1 MPGIYSLSPYS
12 QEEIVS
18 RQFIL
23 NENPTGI
30 INIVDATNIDR
41 NLYLT
46 MQLMELNK
54 PMVLAVNMMDELT
67 GNGGAIRVN
76 DMEAMLG
83 IPVVPISAAK
93 NEGIDELIRHAL
105 HGSISVHRTRTAAPF
120 IAVCTLW
127 RI

>member
-83 IPVVPISAAK
+83 RSFRFLPRKMKASM
-93 NEGIDELIRHAL
+93 
-105 HGSISVHRTRTAAPF
+105 S
-120 IAVCTLW
+120 
-127 RI
+127 